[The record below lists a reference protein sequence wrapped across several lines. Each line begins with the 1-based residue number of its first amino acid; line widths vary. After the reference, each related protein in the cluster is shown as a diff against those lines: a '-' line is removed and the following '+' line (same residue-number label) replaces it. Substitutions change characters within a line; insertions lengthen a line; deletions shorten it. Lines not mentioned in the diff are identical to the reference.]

1 MVKYFASASFFIKG
15 MAALSLVL
23 VSAQYAVAAPLSAV
37 MTYES
42 MTITAEG
49 VKKQTQFQEKFI
61 RDANVVWSERIIG
74 KTAQQHAHESEE
86 DNEHNL
92 NFATAA
98 KWLVKDEKNL
108 IKFRFVREGE
118 KKIIEP
124 RVTEYGTLG
133 FNGEW
138 ETAYY
143 LVNRDAMK
151 KMTVLKQQAPAG
163 ATWYEKKNVEEFTR
177 VLWDEKNQVPLS
189 IESGRFDGTMD
200 NKITIVL
207 TSAPAKLPWN
217 TINTYQTIAYEDL
230 LD

>member
-15 MAALSLVL
+15 MAALSLVI

-98 KWLVKDEKNL
+98 KWLVKDEK
-108 IKFRFVREGE
+108 I
-118 KKIIEP
+118 
-124 RVTEYGTLG
+124 
-133 FNGEW
+133 
-138 ETAYY
+138 
-143 LVNRDAMK
+143 
-151 KMTVLKQQAPAG
+151 
-163 ATWYEKKNVEEFTR
+163 
-177 VLWDEKNQVPLS
+177 
-189 IESGRFDGTMD
+189 
-200 NKITIVL
+200 
-207 TSAPAKLPWN
+207 
-217 TINTYQTIAYEDL
+217 
-230 LD
+230 